1 MEMCPTKVITNIENE
16 DCKSE
21 LHHDI
26 KGTQVRK
33 MFYMT
38 FGRINACSQQ
48 WFVGQIQNK
57 VYLGIVLII

>member
-16 DCKSE
+16 DCESE

-26 KGTQVRK
+26 KGTQIRK

-38 FGRINACSQQ
+38 FGRINAC
-48 WFVGQIQNK
+48 N
-57 VYLGIVLII
+57 